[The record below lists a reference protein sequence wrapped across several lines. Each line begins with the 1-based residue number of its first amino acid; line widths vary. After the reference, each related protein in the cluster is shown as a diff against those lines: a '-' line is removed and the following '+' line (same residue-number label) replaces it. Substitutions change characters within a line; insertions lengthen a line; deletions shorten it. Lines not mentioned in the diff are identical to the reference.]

1 MTRAGSGSGGR
12 CARRFR
18 TSHVDRAV
26 TVGNKAPV
34 PGLASKGAQRVSPGY
49 SRLAL
54 ADAQQRYDDAIGDFP
69 V

>member
-1 MTRAGSGSGGR
+1 
-12 CARRFR
+12 
-18 TSHVDRAV
+18 
-26 TVGNKAPV
+26 VGNKAPV

-54 ADAQQRYDDAIGDFP
+54 ADARQRYDDAIGDFP

>member
-1 MTRAGSGSGGR
+1 
-12 CARRFR
+12 
-18 TSHVDRAV
+18 
-26 TVGNKAPV
+26 
-34 PGLASKGAQRVSPGY
+34 LEIY